1 MEIQQLSYSYP
12 RQSTPVFSDFN
23 LTLSPGKIYG
33 LLGPNGAGKST
44 LLYIWPVCWRP
55 KPGKP
60 HLMG

>member
-33 LLGPNGAGKST
+33 LLGPNCAAKSWVKSAT
-44 LLYIWPVCWRP
+44 ITAS
-55 KPGKP
+55 
-60 HLMG
+60 